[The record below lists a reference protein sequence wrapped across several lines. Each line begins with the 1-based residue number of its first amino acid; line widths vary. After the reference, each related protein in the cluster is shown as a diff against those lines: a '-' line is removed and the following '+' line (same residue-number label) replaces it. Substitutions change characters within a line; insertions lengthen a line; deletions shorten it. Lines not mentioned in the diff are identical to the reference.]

1 MDSGNLGF
9 WGTVWAGV
17 VVASIVGVASWLF
30 SFHHAAW
37 LWVASVASGIWAALI
52 FPVSV
57 PVSVVVI
64 FAAAFLYLL
73 RRGRRRTFAA
83 TTTGDRSPT
92 IVGPLVAA
100 DSFEE
105 QDEPAKPAPLAT
117 GGPAPLTDNEISI
130 VRLLAGADGKSMTL
144 AELARRASLPNLIT
158 EQAIERLL
166 NRKLLAQTVNYTYGR
181 MYRLSPTGRDYAI
194 AEGFVGRSTTSPI
207 RFASTTT
214 RRPIR

>member
-1 MDSGNLGF
+1 MDSGGLGF

-17 VVASIVGVASWLF
+17 VVAAIVGIASWLF

-37 LWVASVASGIWAALI
+37 LWMATVASSIWTALI
-52 FPVSV
+52 FPV

-64 FAAAFLYLL
+64 FAAAFLYLW
-73 RRGRRRTFAA
+73 RRGRRRTVVA
-83 TTTGDRSPT
+83 TSAGNRSPS

-105 QDEPAKPAPLAT
+105 QDEPAKPAPIAT
-117 GGPAPLTDNEISI
+117 GGPAPLTVNEISI

-181 MYRLSPTGRDYAI
+181 VYRLSPTGRDYAI
-194 AEGFVGRSTTSPI
+194 AEGFVGRSTTSPM